1 MGDFYAGSLRQSG
14 GSIGGLFGALARTV
28 IPTLKNMALKQAKEL
43 GPSVLRQGMGLMS
56 DVAMKR
62 NLKTSV
68 KRRGKRLV
76 ASALRNSANRLAG
89 KRKGAPKKK
98 PLKKRAAS
106 KTTRRSGVSRRG
118 SKTRRRADVF
128 DG

>member
-28 IPTLKNMALKQAKEL
+28 IPALKNMALKQAKEL

-89 KRKGAPKKK
+89 KRAPKKK
-98 PLKKRAAS
+98 KKRAAS

-128 DG
+128 DGL